1 MIPFLWGA
9 IAALCAIAAAFF
21 FKFWRQTRD
30 GLFVGFALGFGTL
43 ALHWGALG
51 LLHPP
56 NETRH
61 YLFFVR
67 LLAFVFIIGG
77 VAGKNRPS
85 TRAHRG

>member
-1 MIPFLWGA
+1 MIQFLWGA

-30 GLFVGFALGFGTL
+30 VLFVGFALGFGTF
-43 ALHWGALG
+43 ALHWIALG
-51 LLHPP
+51 LLHPG

-67 LLAFVFIIGG
+67 LLAFIFILGG

-85 TRAHRG
+85 APSRHG

>member
-1 MIPFLWGA
+1 MIQFLWGA
-9 IAALCAIAAAFF
+9 IAALCAIAGAFF

-43 ALHWGALG
+43 ALHWIGLG
-51 LLHPP
+51 LLHPG

-61 YLFFVR
+61 YFFFVR
-67 LLAFVFIIGG
+67 LLAFIFILGG

-85 TRAHRG
+85 ARSRHG